1 MSFSRVKLWLVK
13 SAKEGNN
20 KTKGLDLYSV
30 FQSVA
35 AWFEYLYSPE
45 QYLLGYHI
53 REEVSVCRKE
63 SIFFN
68 TKTGYIDGMN
78 SIWSWSGL

>member
-1 MSFSRVKLWLVK
+1 LFKYFVQ

-20 KTKGLDLYSV
+20 KTTGLKTYSV

-35 AWFEYLYSPE
+35 KWFEYLYSPE

-53 REEVSVCRKE
+53 RKEAVVYRKE
-63 SIFFN
+63 SFLVPRQ
-68 TKTGYIDGMN
+68 GRSME
-78 SIWSWSGL
+78 

>member
-1 MSFSRVKLWLVK
+1 MSLFKFWLVQ

-20 KTKGLDLYSV
+20 KTTGLETYSV

-35 AWFEYLYSPE
+35 MWFEYLYSPE

-53 REEVSVCRKE
+53 REDVRVYRKE
-63 SIFFN
+63 SFLIPRQ
-68 TKTGYIDGMN
+68 GRSME
-78 SIWSWSGL
+78 